1 MFCISSS
8 GINHK
13 TFICQSC
20 EWHRLSSI
28 KGASWMSVREWIL
41 TACSILNRHY
51 TVRKT
56 DLVRPVRNVCLN
68 IGLETLQQN
77 SLGNNR
83 FPHLH
88 SLIPWEYLYVDNRIP
103 SIQFGLVLFVH
114 SVWMG
119 VSFRDYNFLSLNRCP
134 YTSGHSFLTCGK
146 S

>member
-56 DLVRPVRNVCLN
+56 DLVRPVRNVCLK

-88 SLIPWEYLYVDNRIP
+88 SLIPWEYLYVDNRIL

-119 VSFRDYNFLSLNRCP
+119 VSFRDYTFLSLNRCP